1 MIDNTKGLDD
11 IEKRLQSIETRLA
24 KLESVIASRDIGRSL
39 HSASDAGNQAINP
52 AIENTDAEDEGL
64 ESRIGQVGLAWL
76 GNIVLFLGIVF
87 LSEYLMS
94 LGARVFSVILGYSSA
109 AIVFFVSGY
118 LRKSNISLSSLFY
131 LTGQVLLFYI
141 TLRLYFFSD
150 SPIIDSKMIVVIL
163 LLMVIAVEVY
173 NSVRKNSQLFGIL
186 SVIFALGTALMSDST
201 HVMLS
206 LVTLTGA
213 GAVFFFYK
221 FGWKT
226 QLIIT
231 IFLTYLTFLL
241 WILGN
246 PVMGHPLALVTATS
260 YGFIYLFFLSGC
272 YSVIPLLRKKDEL
285 NNEFYI
291 GSVFEY
297 GILFT
302 LLLALVTVRFFPT
315 DYVTLYGIITLLCIF
330 YSILLRA
337 KTGWHFASAFYAL
350 YGFMAMTVSLYGL
363 LGLPRV
369 FFSLSVQSLLVVSM
383 ALWFRN
389 KLIVIMNS
397 ILFFAIL
404 LIYLLTARHVDGVN
418 FSFALVPL
426 ISARIMNWQKSRLEI
441 RTEFIRNIYLIEG
454 FFMVLFALYKA
465 MPGQLVTLSWTFAAL
480 FYFLLSLILRNIK
493 YRYMALATML
503 SAAVYLFAVDLAKI
517 EAIYRVLAFLF
528 LAVISIGI
536 SIYYTSR
543 VKKSKK

>member
-141 TLRLYFFSD
+141 TLRLHFFSD

-163 LLMVIAVEVY
+163 LLVVIAVEVY